1 VTPDIY
7 SHGHHESVL
16 RSHRWR
22 TAENSAAFLL
32 PKLSLGLSILDI
44 GCGPGNITAE
54 LASRVGD
61 GNVIGIDL
69 SKEVIEAARR
79 DFESP
84 AQGNLSFRSGDVYG
98 LDFSDEEFDVVYAHQ
113 VLQHLGDP
121 VAALVEMRR
130 VLKSGGLLAI
140 RDADFGAFAWSPEDP
155 VLTHWM
161 DVYHQI
167 TRRNHAQADAG
178 RHLKSW
184 VQAAGFE
191 EFEVSSSNWTFHT
204 PEERA
209 WWGGLWAD
217 RIRLSEFARQALEY
231 GVASNDE
238 LAEMA
243 LAFDRWAS
251 DPDGVFIVV
260 HGEVLARR

>member
-1 VTPDIY
+1 M
-7 SHGHHESVL
+7 

-32 PKLSLGLSILDI
+32 PHLSLGLSILDI

-61 GNVIGIDL
+61 GKVIGIDL
-69 SKEVIEAARR
+69 SKEVIAAAQR
-79 DFESP
+79 DHESP
-84 AQGNLSFRSGDVYG
+84 TQGNLSFKAGDVYG
-98 LDFSDEEFDVVYAHQ
+98 LDFSDGEFDVVYAHQ

-130 VLKSGGLLAI
+130 VLRPDGVLAI

-167 TRRNHAQADAG
+167 TKRNSAQADAG
-178 RHLKSW
+178 RYLKSW
-184 VQAAGFE
+184 VRAAGFD

-217 RIRLSEFARQALEY
+217 RIRLSEFARQAVEY
-231 GVASNDE
+231 GLASQDE
-238 LAEMA
+238 LAQMA
-243 LAFDRWAS
+243 HAFEKWAD

-260 HGEVLARR
+260 HGEVLAHR